1 MGIPFPKTSITEKY
15 ELFNAFPAIEM
26 DEKKCYNQISDDQ
39 PDINENG
46 GIFMKTAKKLC
57 ALLMSVL
64 MVALMLPVAATAQE
78 AGWAECGGFKC
89 WLEPEK
95 GTAVICGRAADNNDE
110 TLEIPASFS
119 HEGIDYSV
127 TKIDGSAF
135 RDDAAASVVIA
146 EGIRIIASN
155 AFSGCRNLEAISLP
169 NSLSVIG
176 AAAFRDC
183 SSLAEITLPDAL
195 EQIGRE
201 AFHNTAF
208 YNTKDN
214 WSAADPD
221 GDGEARDVL
230 YCGDYLLASRNDP
243 ETLTVKEGTRLI
255 ADYAF
260 YQQSELSAVS
270 ISATVERIGNYAF
283 DSCNNLS
290 QVTFGEA
297 SHLTYIGQD
306 AFCSDRS
313 LTAIELPAGVK
324 TIEAYTFNHA
334 GLTSI
339 VLPEGLS
346 RSGFQAFD
354 GCGSLREVT
363 IPVSV
368 TEIEMWAFSGCDA
381 LEVVHYNGTKAQ
393 WDAIEGEGKAD
404 IEEKV
409 QFTTPSVSLPP
420 VPAKAANPLQVEAK
434 TPAVKYQTL
443 KKKTQKLV
451 VSKLLKFINKGKGKR
466 SYTLVSAKRGD
477 KNVAKNF
484 LINPKTGKLAIR
496 KGLSK
501 GTYKLRIKV
510 KAAGNAAYSAGKQ
523 TVTVK
528 LKVK

>member
-1 MGIPFPKTSITEKY
+1 
-15 ELFNAFPAIEM
+15 
-26 DEKKCYNQISDDQ
+26 
-39 PDINENG
+39 
-46 GIFMKTAKKLC
+46 MKTAKKLC

-64 MVALMLPVAATAQE
+64 MLALMLPVAATAQE

-95 GTAVICGRAADNNDE
+95 GTAVICGRAAGNTAE

-127 TKIDGSAF
+127 TKIECNAF
-135 RDDAAASVVIA
+135 EGDAAASVVIA
-146 EGIRIIASN
+146 EGIRIIVGN
-155 AFSGCRNLEAISLP
+155 AFCDCRNLTEISLP
-169 NSLSVIG
+169 DSLSEIG
-176 AAAFRDC
+176 TKAFQGC
-183 SSLAEITLPDAL
+183 SSLAEITLPDSL
-195 EQIGRE
+195 EQIGE
-201 AFHNTAF
+201 DAFRFTAF
-208 YNTKDN
+208 YSDLVNWEDN
-214 WSAADPD
+214 
-221 GDGEARDVL
+221 VL

-260 YQQSELSAVS
+260 CQSKLLSAVS
-270 ISATVERIGNYAF
+270 IPATVERIGNYAF
-283 DSCNNLS
+283 DSCHNLS
-290 QVTFGEA
+290 QVTFGED
-297 SHLTYIGQD
+297 SRLTYVGSA
-306 AFCSDRS
+306 AFGSDRS

-324 TIEAYTFNHA
+324 TIEGDAFINT
-334 GLTSI
+334 GLTAV

-346 RSGFQAFD
+346 RIGFQAFD

-420 VPAKAANPLQVEAK
+420 MPAKAANPLQVEAK

-451 VSKLLKFINKGKGKR
+451 VSKLLNFINKGKGKR

-510 KAAGNAAYSAGKQ
+510 KAAGNAAFSAGKQ